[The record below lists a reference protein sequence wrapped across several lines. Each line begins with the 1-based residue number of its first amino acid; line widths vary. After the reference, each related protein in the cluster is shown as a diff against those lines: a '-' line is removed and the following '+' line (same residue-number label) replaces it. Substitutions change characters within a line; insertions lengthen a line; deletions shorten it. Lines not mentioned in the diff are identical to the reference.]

1 MHLRAILVHFAV
13 HHSDDMVVCR
23 GIEFPAEDA
32 VRVIV
37 IVACGGD
44 EHCLFRIRRGH
55 GLLPCRIVAAYGKI
69 DDIRAVH
76 EREIHPFRHIV
87 GIKIVA
93 LPGVILTRFYRYD
106 LDVIGKAEGTD
117 EQGDYA
123 RDVRAMI
130 VFARAVAHIRRVV
143 QGVAGDDVAGL
154 CQKDVFRRARAEDL
168 VSRLHTGVYDRDD
181 DGVALQRRGVRACK
195 KLADEQHGFRDAQK
209 VCDGI
214 LRVAAHRFEIAL
226 RKGERDPALR
236 RVRNPCGNKDKTEN
250 KIKRQSRT
258 HDECGDHH
266 CALSCVRAADHIHFT
281 VPSGKMVPQRPS
293 FFTLPSPPSKG
304 VAAS

>member
-1 MHLRAILVHFAV
+1 
-13 HHSDDMVVCR
+13 MVVCR

-44 EHCLFRIRRGH
+44 EHRFRGVLFRHGFLPRSFGGPDGEIDHVRAVRDGEIHRRGH
-55 GLLPCRIVAAYGKI
+55 IVI
-69 DDIRAVH
+69 
-76 EREIHPFRHIV
+76 
-87 GIKIVA
+87 IKIVA

-106 LDVIGKAEGTD
+106 LDVIGKSEGTD

-123 RDVRAMI
+123 RDVRAVI

-181 DGVALQRRGVRACK
+181 DGVALQCRGVRACK

-226 RKGERDPALR
+226 GEGERDPALR

-266 CALSCVRAADHIHFT
+266 CALSCVLAADHIHFT